1 MEAPN
6 INFNSSI
13 AGNVTEDRFRFQA
26 YLHEPQQ
33 CYQDDWYSE
42 NQNRDYYACPYDQ
55 LRPGF
60 SLQEKDVENNVV
72 SKEYFEAMK
81 KIDYFPVSV
90 METYFVRS
98 FSSSFFRYILP
109 LLAGISVLILTEN
122 LSSKYQEIKVATPPT
137 VLLTFIFMQNGYQ
150 NEIPQLSYVTYM
162 DKLYFL
168 SYMLAILQLTSA
180 LIFVDSRNK
189 LNRLSNKFFG
199 FSFNKISRFLFV
211 LLSIVA
217 PVLLFIIS

>member
-1 MEAPN
+1 M
-6 INFNSSI
+6 
-13 AGNVTEDRFRFQA
+13 
-26 YLHEPQQ
+26 
-33 CYQDDWYSE
+33 
-42 NQNRDYYACPYDQ
+42 
-55 LRPGF
+55 RPGF

-168 SYMLAILQLTSA
+168 SYMLAILQLTNA

-199 FSFNKISRFLFV
+199 FSFNKISRFIFV

-217 PVLLFIIS
+217 PLLLFIIS